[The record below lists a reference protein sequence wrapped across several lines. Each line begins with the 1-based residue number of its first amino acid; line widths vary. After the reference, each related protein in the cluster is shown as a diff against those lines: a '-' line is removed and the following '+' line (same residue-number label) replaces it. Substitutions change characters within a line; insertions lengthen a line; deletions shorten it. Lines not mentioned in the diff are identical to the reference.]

1 VRRCQGTFGRLV
13 VNGQV
18 QTRDV
23 IVLRERVVTTRGWQ
37 TRDVIVL
44 RERVVTTRG
53 WQTDTDS
60 SWSGSCDSVT

>member
-1 VRRCQGTFGRLV
+1 VRRCRGTFGRLV

-18 QTRDV
+18 QTS
-23 IVLRERVVTTRGWQ
+23 
-37 TRDVIVL
+37 DVIVL

-60 SWSGSCDSVT
+60 SWTQL